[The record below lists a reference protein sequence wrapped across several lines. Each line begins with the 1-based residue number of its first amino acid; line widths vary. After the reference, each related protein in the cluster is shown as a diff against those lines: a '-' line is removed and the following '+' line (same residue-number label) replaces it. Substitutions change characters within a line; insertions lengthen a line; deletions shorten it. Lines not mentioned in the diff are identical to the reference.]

1 MATAMELVL
10 LGTGSPLPSPDR
22 CGNAQVVIA
31 GETRVL
37 VDLGWGSAR
46 RLFAGAIPPPVIDT
60 LCFTHMHSDHI
71 TDVPDFLI
79 MRWTGGARRPLTV
92 YGPEGTR
99 KMIEGFLA
107 ALQDDIKFRF
117 AHHGDKLSKDGIT
130 VNVKEFPETPD
141 PSFVTEVGGITIE
154 AFEVDHTPVKP
165 AVGYRLRRNGRS
177 LVLSGDTNV
186 CPSLSNAAK
195 DADVFVCEA
204 ININLQNLARER
216 LRAAGNE
223 HAASMLG
230 DVPDYHISTTNVAE
244 TARDANVKHLV
255 LSHLIPPIPNDGPIV
270 DAFVAGMSDIYSGP
284 ITVGR
289 DLQRITIEE

>member
-10 LGTGSPLPSPDR
+10 LGTGSPLPNPDR
-22 CGNAQVVIA
+22 CGNAQIVIA

-37 VDLGWGSAR
+37 IDLGWGSAR
-46 RLFAGAIPPPVIDT
+46 RLFAAQIPPPVVDT
-60 LCFTHMHSDHI
+60 VCFTHMHSDHI

-92 YGPEGTR
+92 YGPVGTQH
-99 KMIEGFLA
+99 MIDGFLA

-117 AHHGDKLSKDGIT
+117 AHHGDKLSQDGIT
-130 VNVKEFPETPD
+130 VHVKEFTVGAD
-141 PSFVTEVGGITIE
+141 AVQIADVGGMTIE
-154 AFEVDHTPVKP
+154 AFEVDHRPVEP
-165 AVGYRLRRNGRS
+165 AVGYRIRRSGRS
-177 LVLSGDTNV
+177 LVLSGDTNA
-186 CPSLSNAAK
+186 CDSLTKAAR

-204 ININLQNLARER
+204 INLNLQAAGRER

-230 DVPDYHISTTNVAE
+230 DVPDYHISTAKVAE

-255 LSHLIPPIPNDGPIV
+255 LSHLIPPIPNEGPLV
-270 DAFVAGMSDIYSGP
+270 DAFVAGMSDIYKGP

>member
-1 MATAMELVL
+1 MAVAMELVL

-22 CGNAQVVIA
+22 CGNSQLVMA
-31 GETRVL
+31 GDERVL
-37 VDLGWGSAR
+37 VDLGWGAAR
-46 RLFAGAIPPPVIDT
+46 RIFAAMIPLPSIDT
-60 LCFTHMHSDHI
+60 VCFTHMHSDHI

-92 YGPEGTR
+92 YGPVGTKR
-99 KMIEGFLA
+99 MIDGFLA

-117 AHHGDKLSKDGIT
+117 AHHGEKLSQDGIT
-130 VNVKEFPETPD
+130 VNVKEFPATPD
-141 PSFVTEVGGITIE
+141 PSFVAEIGGMTIE
-154 AFEVDHTPVKP
+154 AFEVDHKPVEP
-165 AVGYRLRRNGRS
+165 AVGYRLQRAGRS

-186 CPSLSNAAK
+186 CPPLARAAK

-204 ININLQNLARER
+204 ININLQNALRER

-223 HAASMLG
+223 HGAAMLG
-230 DVPDYHISTTNVAE
+230 DVPSYHITTQNVAE

-270 DAFVAGMSDIYSGP
+270 DAFVAGMSDIFSGP

-289 DLQRITIEE
+289 DLQRISIEE